1 VGVTATSNQ
10 NIVIGAGDLFYKDDA
25 GVWAPAG
32 ATAGD
37 DIFAV
42 TRTYYAP
49 TINGLRTPLAGTDYI
64 SKELVSLKCQFLEIT
79 AGLLGLLIP
88 DSASSGGVDPALVGG
103 GAVGVLA
110 DAIVPGQ
117 SAAIKVSSITGLTVG
132 DFIRAGVGSPY
143 IEFRKVTRVGTV
155 AIGGTG
161 IDVDFPFVYPHAVG
175 AAFAEVDGDG
185 TTLITSGPNRRLPS
199 SAYRDFFLYVP
210 GLDGRD
216 TRFTIFKGI
225 ATGPADFTASD
236 TKESAPQLTIEGRM
250 DPTALYRQP
259 WQIQKLPSYL
269 VS

>member
-1 VGVTATSNQ
+1 MGVTATSNQ
-10 NIVIGAGDLFYKDDA
+10 NISIGAGDLFYKDNS

-37 DIFAV
+37 DIFDV

-64 SKELVSLKCQFLEIT
+64 SKELATLKCQFLEIT

-88 DSASSGGVDPALVGG
+88 DVASSGGEGPAIVGG
-103 GAVGVLA
+103 GGVGTLA
-110 DAIVPGQ
+110 DKIDPGQ

-132 DFIRAGVGSPY
+132 DFIRVGVGSPY
-143 IEFRKVTRVGTV
+143 IEFRAITRVGTV

-161 IDVDFPFVYPHAVG
+161 IDVDFPFVYPHASG
-175 AAFAEVDGDG
+175 DAFVEVDGDG

-199 SAYRDFFLYVP
+199 SAYRDFMLYVP

-225 ATGPADFTASD
+225 ATGPATFTASD

-250 DPTALYRQP
+250 DGTALYRQP